1 MKKIEY
7 SQIVR
12 EKLNR
17 LKADLGQDFG
27 AEVSKKSVK
36 KITDAVRGLEKFEKR
51 EFLYLQCI
59 I

>member
-36 KITDAVRGLEKFEKR
+36 KITDAVRGLEKFEKK
-51 EFLYLQCI
+51 
-59 I
+59 

>member
-12 EKLNR
+12 KKLNQ
-17 LKADLGQDFG
+17 LKVDLVQDFG
-27 AEVSKKSVK
+27 AEVSRKSVK
-36 KITDAVRGLEKFEKR
+36 KITDVVRGLEKFEKR
-51 EFLYLQCI
+51 ELPYLQCI